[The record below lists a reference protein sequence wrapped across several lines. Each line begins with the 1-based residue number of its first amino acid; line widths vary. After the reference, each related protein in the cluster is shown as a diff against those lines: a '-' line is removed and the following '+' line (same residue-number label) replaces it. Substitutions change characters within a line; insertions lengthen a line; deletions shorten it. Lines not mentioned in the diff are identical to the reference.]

1 MVNRKEDLIGED
13 ERIERTN
20 FCLVFGES
28 REGAE
33 KVVLFFFIYFLNM
46 GKHF

>member
-20 FCLVFGES
+20 FCIVFGES

-33 KVVLFFFIYFLNM
+33 KVVLFFIYFLNM